1 MSARDIIIRPIVT
14 EKTMK
19 LSSDENKIT
28 FEVARD
34 ANKTSVKQAIKE
46 IYNISAERVSIIN
59 QRPRLKKVGKYQGM
73 TKAVKKA
80 IVSLPAGQSIDLF
93 NNGEKK

>member
-19 LSSDENKIT
+19 LSSDNNKVT

-34 ANKTSVKQAIKE
+34 ANKTSVKQA
-46 IYNISAERVSIIN
+46 V
-59 QRPRLKKVGKYQGM
+59 QGN
-73 TKAVKKA
+73 
-80 IVSLPAGQSIDLF
+80 LQHLR
-93 NNGEKK
+93 